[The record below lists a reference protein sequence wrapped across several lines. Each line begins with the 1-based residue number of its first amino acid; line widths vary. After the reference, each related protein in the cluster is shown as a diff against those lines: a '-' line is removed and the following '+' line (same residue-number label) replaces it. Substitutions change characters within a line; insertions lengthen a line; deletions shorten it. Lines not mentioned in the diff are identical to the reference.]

1 MTETE
6 ENKARVRYF
15 LEEAHNK
22 GNLAVV
28 EQLFDAN
35 LVVNGHRA
43 GCDAVRQVVTRLR
56 SAFPDLHVTVE
67 DQVAEGD
74 KVSTRRTWR
83 GTHLGELETAIGRI
97 PPSGKRVAWTGIN
110 LVRFADG
117 KIVEDWINRDDLGLL
132 QQLGA
137 IPPPEQKAPK

>member
-1 MTETE
+1 VSAE
-6 ENKARVRYF
+6 ENKASVRYF

-22 GNLAVV
+22 GNLSVV

-35 LVVNGHRA
+35 LIVNGHMA
-43 GCDAVRQVVTRLR
+43 GSDAVRQVVTRLR
-56 SAFPDLHVTVE
+56 TAFPDLHVTVE

-74 KVSTRRTWR
+74 KVSTRRTWH
-83 GTHLGELETAIGRI
+83 GTHLGALETVIGRI

-110 LVRFADG
+110 LVRFANG
-117 KIVEDWINRDDLGLL
+117 KIVEDWISRDDLGLL
-132 QQLGA
+132 QQLGV